1 VGGTAIVRSEF
12 PGSDREEAIQ
22 PGRQE
27 VCAQLARLLAS
38 PLFNHSKHYPS
49 LLRYVVNETLEGRG
63 GHLKERALG
72 VEVFGRDP
80 DYDTNAD
87 PVVRTSACEVRKRI
101 AQYYHEPGH
110 EAEIRIDLPSGSY
123 IAEFHFAALGPRPLV
138 LAEPPASTRFPD
150 LVRHVVRRKWA
161 LVAVAAA
168 AAVTV
173 LGIRAAELRG
183 TPSALESFWNPVWGS
198 ADSVMVALGGTP
210 AANSQPTAA
219 AAGDAGPTFR
229 EVMRNDALAFSD
241 ALTMARLTGLTREYA
256 KKKLDI
262 RRAAVFTLT
271 DLRKGPVILVG
282 AFNNSWTMRLDKEL
296 RFTYEWNDETHT
308 GMIRDRQDPSNRS
321 WLHEPSIPYSKLT
334 RDYAVVSRFLNPLT
348 EKMVAVVAG
357 MGRDGTIAA
366 GEFVTEPRYLE
377 MLASRAP
384 KHWERKNL
392 QVLLATDIVNG
403 NTGPPRILDTCFW

>member
-1 VGGTAIVRSEF
+1 
-12 PGSDREEAIQ
+12 
-22 PGRQE
+22 
-27 VCAQLARLLAS
+27 
-38 PLFNHSKHYPS
+38 
-49 LLRYVVNETLEGRG
+49 VNETLEGRG

-110 EAEIRIDLPSGSY
+110 EAEIRINLHSGSY
-123 IAEFHFAALGPRPLV
+123 TPEFRFAAIGPIPLAA
-138 LAEPPASTRFPD
+138 AEPPASAGP
-150 LVRHVVRRKWA
+150 LAVRRKWVLIA
-161 LVAVAAA
+161 AAA
-168 AAVTV
+168 AAVAA
-173 LGIRAAELRG
+173 LGICVSELRG
-183 TPSALESFWNPVWGS
+183 TPAGSPTAVESFWNPVWGS
-198 ADSVMVALGGTP
+198 ADSVMMALGGTP
-210 AANSQPTAA
+210 GVNPQPTAL

-229 EVMRNDALAFSD
+229 EVMRSDALAFSD

-348 EKMVAVVAG
+348 EKMVVVVAG

-384 KHWERKNL
+384 KHWDRKNL

-403 NTGPPRILDTCFW
+403 NTGPPRILTTYFW